1 MTVPTM
7 NNMYNLMFFRT
18 YFVMGGIT
26 GGDFSDVTFQFD
38 GTIMF
43 SDDIDEWPR
52 LENGDVL
59 EW

>member
-1 MTVPTM
+1 M
-7 NNMYNLMFFRT
+7 
-18 YFVMGGIT
+18 MGGIT